1 MVYTLFV
8 QDHSR
13 KIGQVS
19 DTNIDKLRIF
29 RDKINN
35 GDLKEIFPNANVAII
50 MDSNML
56 YVN

>member
-8 QDHSR
+8 QDHSG
-13 KIGQVS
+13 KISQVS

-35 GDLKEIFPNANVAII
+35 GDLKEIFPNATWQ
-50 MDSNML
+50 
-56 YVN
+56 

>member
-8 QDHSR
+8 QDHSG
-13 KIGQVS
+13 KIGKVS

-29 RDKINN
+29 RDKINS
-35 GDLKEIFPNANVAII
+35 GGLKEIFPNADVAII

-56 YVN
+56 YVK